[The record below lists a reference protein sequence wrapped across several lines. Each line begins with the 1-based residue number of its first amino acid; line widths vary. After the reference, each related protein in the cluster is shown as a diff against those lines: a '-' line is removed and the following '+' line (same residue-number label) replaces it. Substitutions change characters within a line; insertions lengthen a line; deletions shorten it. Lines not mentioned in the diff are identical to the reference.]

1 MSALQRIAF
10 YYFFY
15 TTNIGA
21 IESLSLTQIQYT
33 EPEAADLNPIN
44 VEREQQLLYQL
55 HQANSLPLVVPLE
68 TAKRKQPRNLPFWH
82 EALVLSFHISHE
94 SIVDGIP

>member
-1 MSALQRIAF
+1 VSALQRIAF

-33 EPEAADLNPIN
+33 EPEPADLNPIN
-44 VEREQQLLYQL
+44 VELEQQLLYQL

-68 TAKRKQPRNLPFWH
+68 TAERKQPRNLPF
-82 EALVLSFHISHE
+82 
-94 SIVDGIP
+94 